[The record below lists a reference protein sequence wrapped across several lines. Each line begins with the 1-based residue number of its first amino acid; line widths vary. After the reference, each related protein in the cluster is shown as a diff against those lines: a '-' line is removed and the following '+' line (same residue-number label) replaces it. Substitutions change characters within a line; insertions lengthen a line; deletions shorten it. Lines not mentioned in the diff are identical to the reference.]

1 MRATLTTDT
10 ATALSWGHPYKGSA
24 HRALWGHIKTYA
36 TSKDYYAPY
45 CSIVQS
51 SGTGKSRCIDE
62 LGKEHL
68 VVPMSLRRPG
78 TRGVYTAGISI
89 LPMIYGLTVRAD

>member
-1 MRATLTTDT
+1 MRAILTTDT

-51 SGTGKSRCIDE
+51 SVTGKSRCIDE

-68 VVPMSLRRPG
+68 VVPMSLRGPG
-78 TRGVYTAGISI
+78 TRGAYITHMAICP
-89 LPMIYGLTVRAD
+89 LIYGLIMRAG